1 MVWPV
6 SCGHIV
12 LIPKVSVTER
22 VGEGVEKYSPPPPRL
37 PFAHAT
43 SGHSRKAFVIKS
55 AYDAL
60 L

>member
-22 VGEGVEKYSPPPPRL
+22 VGEGGEKYPPPPYVSPLLML
-37 PFAHAT
+37 PQ
-43 SGHSRKAFVIKS
+43 VILVK
-55 AYDAL
+55 L
-60 L
+60 LL

>member
-1 MVWPV
+1 M
-6 SCGHIV
+6 

-22 VGEGVEKYSPPPPRL
+22 VGEGGEKYPPPLRL

-55 AYDAL
+55 GYNAL
-60 L
+60 LEYNSDFSL

>member
-1 MVWPV
+1 MVWSV
-6 SCGHIV
+6 SSGHIV

-22 VGEGVEKYSPPPPRL
+22 VGEGVEKYPPPPRL

>member
-1 MVWPV
+1 M
-6 SCGHIV
+6 
-12 LIPKVSVTER
+12 LIPKVSVRER
-22 VGEGVEKYSPPPPRL
+22 VGEGGEKYPPPPLRL

-55 AYDAL
+55 VYDAL

>member
-6 SCGHIV
+6 SFGHIV
-12 LIPKVSVTER
+12 LIPKVSVTEG
-22 VGEGVEKYSPPPPRL
+22 VGEDREKYPPPRL

-43 SGHSRKAFVIKS
+43 SGHARKVFVIKS
-55 AYDAL
+55 ACDAL

>member
-1 MVWPV
+1 M
-6 SCGHIV
+6 

-22 VGEGVEKYSPPPPRL
+22 MGEGGEKYPPPVRL

-55 AYDAL
+55 GYNAL

>member
-6 SCGHIV
+6 SSGHIV
-12 LIPKVSVTER
+12 LIPKVSVTEG
-22 VGEGVEKYSPPPPRL
+22 VGEGREKYPPRL

-43 SGHSRKAFVIKS
+43 SGHARKAFVIKS

>member
-6 SCGHIV
+6 SSGHIV
-12 LIPKVSVTER
+12 LIPKVSVAEG
-22 VGEGVEKYSPPPPRL
+22 VGEGREKYPPPPRL

-43 SGHSRKAFVIKS
+43 SGHARNVFVIKS
-55 AYDAL
+55 ACDAL